1 MHLNLTWPNFS
12 DHVKDVFQDV
22 MTSADFTD
30 VTIVCDDQ
38 EQFRAHKLVLSAC
51 SPVFKRIIS
60 CLSTKDAVIY
70 MKGVMHKEMKSILEF
85 IYLGQSTFYE
95 DRLED
100 FLKVARELDIKEIS
114 ENRKSPSTVVRNNTQ
129 VENSHEF
136 KGETI
141 EDSQTLEEI
150 VSTTQN
156 QLKENVQDSTCND
169 SDKGRR
175 KETKV
180 TLNENSG
187 SFDDPS
193 QISFKFLQNGRWSG
207 KGKNICSNTNGVL
220 VTHDGYFKW
229 HNNLVNRNGSRIRY
243 ECADH
248 KRSGCTAKAI
258 IAVQTINTEEG
269 DVQQYRLESISN
281 FEVTLLVLSFL

>member
-1 MHLNLTWPNFS
+1 M
-12 DHVKDVFQDV
+12 

-38 EQFRAHKLVLSAC
+38 EQFRAHKLVLSAS
-51 SPVFKRIIS
+51 SPVFRRIIS

-95 DRLED
+95 DRLEE

-136 KGETI
+136 KEETI
-141 EDSQTLEEI
+141 EDSQPLEEI
-150 VSTTQN
+150 ESTTQN

-229 HNNLVNRNGSRIRY
+229 HNNLVSRNGSRIRY
-243 ECADH
+243 ECADQ

-281 FEVTLLVLSFL
+281 FEVTLLVLSLL

>member
-1 MHLNLTWPNFS
+1 
-12 DHVKDVFQDV
+12 
-22 MTSADFTD
+22 
-30 VTIVCDDQ
+30 
-38 EQFRAHKLVLSAC
+38 
-51 SPVFKRIIS
+51 
-60 CLSTKDAVIY
+60 
-70 MKGVMHKEMKSILEF
+70 MHKEMKSILEF

-136 KGETI
+136 KEETI
-141 EDSQTLEEI
+141 KDSQPLEEI
-150 VSTTQN
+150 GSTTQN

-169 SDKGRR
+169 GEKGRTI
-175 KETKV
+175 ETKV

-207 KGKNICSNTNGVL
+207 KNICSNTNGVL

-229 HNNLVNRNGSRIRY
+229 HNNVVSRNGSRIRY
-243 ECADH
+243 ECADQ

-269 DVQQYRLESISN
+269 EVQQYRLESISN
-281 FEVTLLVLSFL
+281 FEVILFV